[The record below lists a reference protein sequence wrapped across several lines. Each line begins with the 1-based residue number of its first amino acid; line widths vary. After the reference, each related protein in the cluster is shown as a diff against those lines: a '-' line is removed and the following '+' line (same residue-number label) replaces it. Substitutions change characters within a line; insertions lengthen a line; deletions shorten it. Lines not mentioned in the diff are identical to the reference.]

1 MAGVDSGT
9 EFESVIPKSQYGD
22 NYDDYLVNY
31 GNPDYANESVTGETL
46 AEIPREYLEEIDN
59 DLRVK
64 VIEANQTIYKDFK
77 KWELNHFTDYDM
89 FLCMVNQ

>member
-22 NYDDYLVNY
+22 KYDDYLVNY

-46 AEIPREYLEEIDN
+46 AEIPREQLEEIDYE
-59 DLRVK
+59 L
-64 VIEANQTIYKDFK
+64 EANNAERFSNLFREPINFVP
-77 KWELNHFTDYDM
+77 EP
-89 FLCMVNQ
+89 